1 MNSTLE
7 KHINLLDYALA
18 SLWRKR
24 LRNISIL
31 LVFTAVIF
39 LLASFQ
45 MVTVGLTEKAGQLL
59 GHAPEITVQK
69 MTAGRQETI
78 PVAYR
83 DRLTGIFGI
92 RRIVPRVWGY
102 YFEEVQGANLTVVGM
117 DVTRMPH
124 GDRLEAALERGFIPQ
139 ADQQGLV
146 VVGQGVKRVLGL
158 ADRPL
163 FSLFRPD
170 LTMKAFTVAGEFA
183 EQTEIMTSDLILM
196 GIDDGRDLFG
206 IPADRATD
214 LCVYVA
220 NPTEIPTIA
229 KKIADALPDTR
240 VLTRPQIKKTYQV
253 VFGWRSGFGSICLLS
268 ALAAFVIL
276 AWDKAS
282 GISPEERREIA
293 ILKILGW
300 QTSDVLAVRCWE
312 SCLVSGLALLLGLT
326 AAYIHVVYYSAA
338 LFRPIL
344 LGWSVLTPELHLAP
358 PLAVADLLLL
368 AAFTVLPYLAATVVP
383 AWRNAT
389 VPTDSALGG

>member
-1 MNSTLE
+1 MNPALE
-7 KHINLLDYALA
+7 RHVNLLDYALA

-24 LRNISIL
+24 LRNLSIL
-31 LVFTAVIF
+31 LVFSAVIF

-45 MVTVGLTEKAGQLL
+45 LVTSTLTSQAGQLL
-59 GHAPEITVQK
+59 AHAPEITIQK
-69 MTAGRQETI
+69 MSAGRQEAI
-78 PVAYR
+78 PIAYA
-83 DRLTGIFGI
+83 DKLSGIFGI
-92 RRIVPRVWGY
+92 RRVVPRVWGY

-117 DVTRMPH
+117 DTSRMPMAE
-124 GDRLEAALERGFIPQ
+124 RLAESLATGIIPAPEQRGV
-139 ADQQGLV
+139 V
-146 VVGQGVKRVLGL
+146 VVGQGVKRTLGL
-158 ADRPL
+158 GDRPV

-170 LTMKAFTVAGEFA
+170 LSIKALTVAGEFA
-183 EQTEIMTSDLILM
+183 ETTEIMTSDLLLM
-196 GIDDGRDLFG
+196 GIDDSRDLFG

-214 LCVYVA
+214 LCVFVA

-240 VLTRPQIKKTYQV
+240 VLSRPQIQKTYQV
-253 VFGWRSGFGSICLLS
+253 VFGWRSGFGSICLLA

-293 ILKILGW
+293 IQKILGW
-300 QTSDVLAVRCWE
+300 QTADVLAVRCWE

-326 AAYIHVVYYSAA
+326 AAFIHVAFFGAA

-344 LGWSVLTPELHLAP
+344 LGWSVLTPTLRLPPSLAI
-358 PLAVADLLLL
+358 ADLLLL